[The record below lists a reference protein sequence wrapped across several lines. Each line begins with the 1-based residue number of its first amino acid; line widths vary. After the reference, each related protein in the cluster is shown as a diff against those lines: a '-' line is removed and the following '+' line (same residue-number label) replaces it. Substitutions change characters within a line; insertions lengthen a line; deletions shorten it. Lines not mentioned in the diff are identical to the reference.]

1 MQPKLHLSVLLLLL
15 LALAGCV
22 AVEDEPSIGAI
33 VHEDGLRPPRP
44 RPMESPIEPRVL
56 LAARPDGIAL
66 SGAQDAPVVTHTLAD
81 GHHLVS
87 TSAWLGD
94 DGRAERVTLLSTD
107 EEEQGAS
114 LYSLQPDAGGYG
126 VLEPTLSFERIEGV
140 LAAPFGDV
148 VFQRDLGER
157 WILAR
162 TDRRPVPSKAC
173 PVPTSIL
180 RVAPDGDGLAVDAL
194 ARPAETPSLIRA
206 RVRPDG
212 ISCEVVA
219 LTGTGD
225 LGPSVRAVDLGAHGR
240 LVIDARGEAL
250 AFASLRDA
258 EVSGFVG
265 TLIPAQRVESVLP
278 LRYGDRAL
286 VLVLSNGAG
295 AAPATLSLVELTLEG
310 DVPALAFATS
320 LALEAPAR
328 EVSVGEGHALA
339 LTTGGL
345 FVADRDGVSRV
356 RASLEDGE
364 LELVLE
370 GRLALAG
377 PLFAL
382 P

>member
-1 MQPKLHLSVLLLLL
+1 MQPKLLLPALFLL
-15 LALAGCV
+15 LALVGCV
-22 AVEDEPSIGAI
+22 TVEDESSIGAI

-56 LAARPDGIAL
+56 LAATPDGVAI
-66 SGAQDAPVVTHTLAD
+66 SGVGDAPVVTQALAE
-81 GHHLVS
+81 GHHLVFV
-87 TSAWLGD
+87 SAWLGE
-94 DGRAERVTLLSTD
+94 DGRAERVTLLSSD
-107 EEEQGAS
+107 EEEQGAQ
-114 LYSLQPDAGGYG
+114 LYSLRAAGSGYG
-126 VLEPTLSFERIEGV
+126 PLEPTLSFERLEGV

-162 TDRRPVPSKAC
+162 TDRKPVPSKTC

-180 RVAPDGDGLAVDAL
+180 RVAPDGDGLAVEAL
-194 ARPAETPSLIRA
+194 ARPSETPSLIRA

-225 LGPSVRAVDLGAHGR
+225 LGPSVRAVDLGARGR

-250 AFASLRDA
+250 AFASLRDT

-265 TLIPAQRVESVLP
+265 TLIPALRVESVLP

-286 VLVLSNGAG
+286 VLVLSNGEDAT
-295 AAPATLSLVELTLEG
+295 PATLSLVELTLEG
-310 DVPALAFATS
+310 DAPTLVGATS
-320 LALEAPAR
+320 LTLSASAR
-328 EVSVGEGHALA
+328 EASIAEGHALA
-339 LTTGGL
+339 LTAAGL
-345 FVADRDGVSRV
+345 FVADHEGVSRV
-356 RASLEDGE
+356 RLGLDDGE
-364 LELVLE
+364 LELALE